1 MASRTIVTLLSLFL
15 TAGCAEIQAVF
26 TPTPSPPAP
35 AHPVRPPAPA
45 RPVRP
50 QAPARP
56 EPPEPPTPRLSP
68 QVDAD
73 RETQLVEEVNAMN
86 RGVERTLLS
95 IDRQKL
101 KADQWETYQTIHS
114 FLTQA
119 REALTIK
126 DFQQAMNLVQK
137 AHVLSNELSKA
148 VR

>member
-1 MASRTIVTLLSLFL
+1 MIVTLLSLFL
-15 TAGCAEIQAVF
+15 TAGCARIQAVF
-26 TPTPSPPAP
+26 TPTPSP
-35 AHPVRPPAPA
+35 HVPA
-45 RPVRP
+45 RPAR
-50 QAPARP
+50 QA
-56 EPPEPPTPRLSP
+56 PPTPRLSP
-68 QVDAD
+68 QVSSD
-73 RETQLVEEVNAMN
+73 RETQLTEEVNAMS

-126 DFQQAMNLVQK
+126 DFQQALNLVQK
-137 AHVLSNELSKA
+137 AHVLSNELSRA

>member
-1 MASRTIVTLLSLFL
+1 MQL
-15 TAGCAEIQAVF
+15 T
-26 TPTPSPPAP
+26 
-35 AHPVRPPAPA
+35 
-45 RPVRP
+45 
-50 QAPARP
+50 
-56 EPPEPPTPRLSP
+56 
-68 QVDAD
+68 
-73 RETQLVEEVNAMN
+73 EEVNAMS

-126 DFQQAMNLVQK
+126 DFQQALNLVQK
-137 AHVLSNELSKA
+137 AHVLSNELSRA

>member
-1 MASRTIVTLLSLFL
+1 MASWTIITLLSLFL
-15 TAGCAEIQAVF
+15 AAGCAEIKAVF
-26 TPTPSPPAP
+26 TPTPSP
-35 AHPVRPPAPA
+35 RLPA
-45 RPVRP
+45 R
-50 QAPARP
+50 Q
-56 EPPEPPTPRLSP
+56 EPPTPRLSP
-68 QVDAD
+68 QVSSD
-73 RETQLVEEVNAMN
+73 RETQLTEEVNAMS

-119 REALTIK
+119 REALTSK

-137 AHVLSNELSKA
+137 AHVLSDELSKA